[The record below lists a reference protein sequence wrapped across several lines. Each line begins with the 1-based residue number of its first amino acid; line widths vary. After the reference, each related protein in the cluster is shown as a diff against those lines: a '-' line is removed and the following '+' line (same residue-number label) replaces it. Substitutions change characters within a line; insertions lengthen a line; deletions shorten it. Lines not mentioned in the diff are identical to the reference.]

1 MMVSTRGRTITLLLA
16 FFLGYLGIH
25 RLYVG
30 KWVTALI
37 WFLTGGIAGIGWI
50 VDCVI
55 IVLGSFK
62 DSEGHVVSR
71 W

>member
-1 MMVSTRGRTITLLLA
+1 MSSPRKRLVALLLA
-16 FFLGYLGIH
+16 LFFGYLGIH

-37 WFLTGGIAGIGWI
+37 WFLTGGIVGIGGV
-50 VDCVI
+50 VDCI
-55 IVLGSFK
+55 LILLGSFRDK
-62 DSEGHVVSR
+62 EGLALTD

>member
-1 MMVSTRGRTITLLLA
+1 MTSPRKRLVALLLA
-16 FFLGYLGIH
+16 LFFGYLGIH

-37 WFLTGGIAGIGWI
+37 WFLTGGIVGIGWV
-50 VDCVI
+50 VDCI
-55 IVLGSFK
+55 LILLGSFRDK
-62 DSEGHVVSR
+62 EGLALTD